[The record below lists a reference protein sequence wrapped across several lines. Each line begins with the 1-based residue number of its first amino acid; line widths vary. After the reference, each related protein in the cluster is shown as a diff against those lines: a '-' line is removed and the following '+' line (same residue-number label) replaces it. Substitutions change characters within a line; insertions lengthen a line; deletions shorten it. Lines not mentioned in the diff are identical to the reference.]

1 MDKQINSTFN
11 TMYDNVG
18 YFDRYSLHIIFVV
31 FVIVLI
37 IGIIIYYHI
46 LNNLSSIKNN
56 WEVERC
62 NPKYMPF
69 AGLIHDKKGDEFFSF
84 TSNNFND
91 CLNNIL
97 KENTNKFF
105 SPFFYLINVTSSVF
119 TVVLNSLSAI
129 RIMINNIRENISE
142 VVLDVFKRLEFIIIP
157 ILEIFVYMNSVIQK
171 FIASMATVI
180 YTLITTY
187 YTLTTLLISIIRLVV
202 KITWVLAAIIVGL
215 LAIAWLF
222 PPAAIAAGSMS
233 ALIAFIVVMV
243 VIIKEALSNAFKIHV
258 SGLNFPF

>member
-1 MDKQINSTFN
+1 MNKEINKTFN
-11 TMYDNVG
+11 NMYDNVG

-31 FVIVLI
+31 FFIILI
-37 IGIIIYYHI
+37 IGIVFYYYI
-46 LNNLSSIKNN
+46 LNNLNSIKTK

-69 AGLIHDKKGDEFFSF
+69 AGLIHNKKGNENLLF
-84 TSNNFND
+84 TSNNFNE

-97 KENTNKFF
+97 KENANKSF
-105 SPFFYLINVTSSVF
+105 SPFFYLINVISNVF
-119 TVVLNSLSAI
+119 SVVLNSLSAI
-129 RIMINNIRENISE
+129 RSMFNNIRENISE
-142 VVLDVFKRLEFIIIP
+142 IVLVVFKKIEAIIIP
-157 ILEIFVYMNSVIQK
+157 FIEIFVYINSVIQK

-187 YTLTTLLISIIRLVV
+187 YTLTSLLISIIKAVV
-202 KITWVLAAIIVGL
+202 KITWVLAAIAVAL

-222 PPAAIAAGSMS
+222 PTLAIFAGYLS

-243 VIIKEALSNAFKIHV
+243 IMLKEAMSNAFKIHV